1 MIGECSCPRQIGNGY
16 ERRVRYAVVVVVV
29 VLDLLSL
36 HCAVGNDHFS
46 E

>member
-16 ERRVRYAVVVVVV
+16 ERRVRYVVVV